1 VTVNAVAAT
10 GWHANHALEATLRNV
25 NFGLLAKVI
34 VICYD

>member
-1 VTVNAVAAT
+1 VNAVAAT
-10 GWHANHALEATLRNV
+10 GWHATLGLKATLRNV